1 VFWYGGQLVSRQ
13 ELGVQS
19 FFLIYIAIIFG
30 GQGAGFIFGYS
41 SSKLKTHW
49 FLLESSPNHRTTIGI
64 TKAQAAVNRM
74 LYMKSRK
81 PNVYS
86 PPQKELE
93 MGLETPSA
101 TATPAITFHKV
112 QFRYPTRPEVAVL
125 KGLSFDVLQG
135 ENICI
140 VGPSGSGKSTII
152 ALLERFYEPTAGIIV
167 ANGKK
172 IHNQDVEDYRSSL
185 GLVSQ
190 ETHLYQG
197 SIRDNLL
204 LGVKE
209 KDVDDERL
217 FQVCKDSNI
226 HDFIV
231 SLPESYN
238 TNIGPR
244 GLSLSGGQRQRIA
257 IARALL
263 RNPQILLLDEATS
276 ALDPES
282 QTLVMEA
289 LERVGKGR
297 TTISVTHHME
307 MVKRADK
314 VLVIE
319 NGRVV
324 ESGTYEEL
332 VRMRGRFWEMA
343 GELMGQE

>member
-1 VFWYGGQLVSRQ
+1 
-13 ELGVQS
+13 
-19 FFLIYIAIIFG
+19 
-30 GQGAGFIFGYS
+30 
-41 SSKLKTHW
+41 
-49 FLLESSPNHRTTIGI
+49 
-64 TKAQAAVNRM
+64 M
-74 LYMKSRK
+74 LYMKFIK
-81 PNVYS
+81 PKLDS
-86 PPQKELE
+86 HPKKELDQPA
-93 MGLETPSA
+93 TPSD
-101 TATPAITFHKV
+101 TAPAIKFQTV

-125 KGLSFDVLQG
+125 KGLSFEVMPG
-135 ENICI
+135 ENISI

-152 ALLERFYEPTAGIIV
+152 SLLERFYEPTAGSILI
-167 ANGKK
+167 NGQD
-172 IHNQDVEDYRSSL
+172 IHNQEVEAYRTSL

-209 KDVDDERL
+209 TEIEEERL
-217 FQVCKDSNI
+217 IQTCKDSNI
-226 HDFIV
+226 HDFII
-231 SLPESYN
+231 SLPEGYN

-263 RNPQILLLDEATS
+263 RNPEILLLDEATS

-282 QTLVMEA
+282 QSLVMEA

-324 ESGTYEEL
+324 ESGTYDEL
-332 VRMRGRFWEMA
+332 VVMKGRFWEMA
-343 GELMGQE
+343 GELLGQE

>member
-1 VFWYGGQLVSRQ
+1 MVFWYGGQLVSKGQLR
-13 ELGVQS
+13 VQS
-19 FFLIYIAIIFG
+19 FFLIYMAIIFG

-41 SSKLKTHW
+41 SSKFHR
-49 FLLESSPNHRTTIGI
+49 SPSQDLTNVSPPTGI
-64 TKAQAAVNRM
+64 TKAQAAMNRM
-74 LYMKSRK
+74 LYMQSSRPK
-81 PNVYS
+81 IDSQPTKDVE
-86 PPQKELE
+86 QTT
-93 MGLETPSA
+93 TPISMS
-101 TATPAITFHKV
+101 PAISFQKV
-112 QFRYPTRPEVAVL
+112 QFRYPTRSEIAVL
-125 KGLSFDVLQG
+125 KGLSFEVMQG

-140 VGPSGSGKSTII
+140 VGPSGSGKSTVIS
-152 ALLERFYEPTAGIIV
+152 LLERFYKPIAGIILIH
-167 ANGKK
+167 GKN
-172 IHNQDVEDYRSSL
+172 IQTQEVEAYRASL

-209 KDVDDERL
+209 KDINDERL
-217 FQVCKDSNI
+217 FPVCKDSNI
-226 HDFIV
+226 HDFIM
-231 SLPESYN
+231 SLPEGYS

-263 RNPQILLLDEATS
+263 RNPEILLLDEATS

-324 ESGTYEEL
+324 ESGTYDEL
-332 VRMRGRFWEMA
+332 VAMKGRFWVMA